1 MPDPAPT
8 LNSLLAKI
16 GDLRASGLHLKV
28 GSPPTFRVSG
38 ELVMSDYPSVS
49 AEEARLYAEE
59 MMSDAARVQYES
71 EGDVDFAFG
80 RVYL

>member
-1 MPDPAPT
+1 
-8 LNSLLAKI
+8 
-16 GDLRASGLHLKV
+16 
-28 GSPPTFRVSG
+28 
-38 ELVMSDYPSVS
+38 MSDYPSVS